1 MERGLGPVMKLEG
14 NLGIFIPF
22 DIRHGEKWVIAY
34 QFEQSFSYFSSCFFF
49 SPRDISA
56 PLFFH
61 TVRSKVFYP
70 IKLFFL
76 LRTRAPSFLRSQL
89 KILLSGSKFNYSSK
103 NGSISMDLS
112 SNEKKE
118 KPEAKY
124 NKIFP
129 LISLQDPSSV
139 GSLSDR
145 QIPCLIRQLSRRI
158 RASLSKILQSSPRVW
173 SYSANNAQS
182 WRWSRRDIVRVTR
195 ACVWS
200 APSPQRL
207 RGEWPRIRPDSTRA
221 SREAPYSIGRSY

>member
-112 SNEKKE
+112 LAKRKRNR
-118 KPEAKY
+118 KPSTIRY
-124 NKIFP
+124 FRLYPCKIRV
-129 LISLQDPSSV
+129 LLV
-139 GSLSDR
+139 LYRTDR
-145 QIPCLIRQLSRRI
+145 F
-158 RASLSKILQSSPRVW
+158 RVW
-173 SYSANNAQS
+173 SGNYQ
-182 WRWSRRDIVRVTR
+182 D
-195 ACVWS
+195 
-200 APSPQRL
+200 
-207 RGEWPRIRPDSTRA
+207 E
-221 SREAPYSIGRSY
+221 

>member
-1 MERGLGPVMKLEG
+1 
-14 NLGIFIPF
+14 
-22 DIRHGEKWVIAY
+22 
-34 QFEQSFSYFSSCFFF
+34 
-49 SPRDISA
+49 
-56 PLFFH
+56 
-61 TVRSKVFYP
+61 
-70 IKLFFL
+70 
-76 LRTRAPSFLRSQL
+76 
-89 KILLSGSKFNYSSK
+89 
-103 NGSISMDLS
+103 MDLS

-139 GSLSDR
+139 GSLSHR

-207 RGEWPRIRPDSTRA
+207 RGEWPRIRPDSRVQVEKH
-221 SREAPYSIGRSY
+221 RIRSDVLINQGKINVIRRYPFSFFISTPIFIPLSAILSFFG